1 MKGLI
6 LSGGRGTRLRPFT
19 YTGAKQLVPV
29 ANKPVLFY
37 AIESLVA
44 AGVSDLGIVVGDTSD
59 QVQAAVG
66 DGSRFGATVSYIHQP
81 QPLGIAHAV
90 SVARDFLKD
99 EPFTLYLGDNLVREG
114 IRPLVERFRVG
125 DLNALMVL
133 REVPNPQEFGIAVL
147 DGERVVRLIEKPA
160 QPPTNLAVIGIYL
173 FDHHVFEAIDRLE
186 PSARGEYEITDTL
199 QDLINHEFAVE
210 AWHLNGHWTDTG
222 KMEDILEANRWM
234 LEVIPA
240 RLEGNVHA
248 DSRIIGVASIEP
260 GVEIIGS
267 VIRGPVVIGART
279 RIINS
284 YVGPFTSIDHDCN
297 IEGSEV
303 EHSIV
308 MEGSTILNVGQRIE
322 DSLIGRFV
330 RITCST
336 NKPRAHQLVLGDHS
350 QVALL
355 G

>member
-1 MKGLI
+1 
-6 LSGGRGTRLRPFT
+6 
-19 YTGAKQLVPV
+19 
-29 ANKPVLFY
+29 
-37 AIESLVA
+37 
-44 AGVSDLGIVVGDTSD
+44 
-59 QVQAAVG
+59 
-66 DGSRFGATVSYIHQP
+66 
-81 QPLGIAHAV
+81 
-90 SVARDFLKD
+90 
-99 EPFTLYLGDNLVREG
+99 
-114 IRPLVERFRVG
+114 
-125 DLNALMVL
+125 MVL

-234 LEVIPA
+234 LEVIPP
-240 RLEGNVHA
+240 RLDGNVHA
-248 DSRIIGVASIEP
+248 DSRVIGVASIEP

-297 IEGSEV
+297 VEGSEV
-303 EHSIV
+303 EHFIV
-308 MEGSTILNVGQRIE
+308 MEGSAILNVGRRIE